1 MEVIQIWG
9 EGSYLLSIMPKIKFH
24 DKVGMGKRGGRPM
37 CVHYDCTVYT
47 ACTVCSPSS
56 QQQSVS
62 RTRHQV
68 QITSPQTQIIQQ
80 FSTYSSEKVLTRKM
94 SWIVKWGYGTWN
106 CTSHVIG
113 KKMKLDCDK
122 FHLSMQINFQHGVC
136 LPAAPMPWD
145 WVPRYR
151 PSYIYISNM
160 CTPLK
165 PCYCPSLITITL
177 SKWH

>member
-1 MEVIQIWG
+1 M
-9 EGSYLLSIMPKIKFH
+9 IKLAWE
-24 DKVGMGKRGGRPM
+24 KREAGGQ

-80 FSTYSSEKVLTRKM
+80 FSTYSSEKVLTLKM
-94 SWIVKWGYGTWN
+94 SWFVKWGYGTWN
-106 CTSHVIG
+106 CTSLLIG

-145 WVPRYR
+145 CVPRYSPVIFTSVICVR
-151 PSYIYISNM
+151 
-160 CTPLK
+160 TPLK